1 MRRTKEASSAS
12 LKCSMP
18 TPTCC
23 RCAMRKRRRL
33 PKQRARA
40 IARFRALGGGWD
52 ARRPPAFADAVVV
65 VDVTSAPHPKDHF
78 GNAHEKLAAS
88 LMSPLL

>member
-1 MRRTKEASSAS
+1 MRDVH
-12 LKCSMP
+12 
-18 TPTCC
+18 
-23 RCAMRKRRRL
+23 
-33 PKQRARA
+33 Q
-40 IARFRALGGGWD
+40 
-52 ARRPPAFADAVVV
+52 AFADAVVV